1 MKTGKWIVPL
11 AVLVLILLIGGWML
25 RPDYSRRNY
34 DFLPDMAYSP
44 AYASLSANPNFPD
57 GKTEQRPVPGTI
69 AQGYPP
75 FHYKA
80 TPEDARRAGLELTNP
95 LSSTDARAMERGATI
110 YSIYCLPCHGTTGTG
125 DGTVVQRG
133 FPPPPSLLS
142 DNARQMR
149 DGQMY
154 HLITLGQNNMPSYA
168 SQVMRDDRWKVILH
182 IRSLQAAA
190 PAAPATSTAPANAAT
205 EPSAK

>member
-1 MKTGKWIVPL
+1 MKTGKWITPL

-95 LSSTDARAMERGATI
+95 FPSTDALALQRGATV
-110 YSIYCLPCHGTTGTG
+110 YSIYCQACHGATGAG

-133 FPPPPSLLS
+133 FPPPPSLLA
-142 DNARQMR
+142 DNARQIK

-168 SQVMRDDRWKVILH
+168 AQVMRDDRWKVILF

-190 PAAPATSTAPANAAT
+190 VPAAPTTTNATTTAT